1 MIRVSSLVGRTLA
14 AVAAAAAVAA
24 PVRAQDAGPL
34 TPSKGDVVPAFE
46 TMRVD
51 GKVEKVDFPRGSR
64 TVLLFFTS
72 GCPHC
77 HKMIPEWNRI
87 YEKQP
92 RNLRILGIILD
103 QEPPSF
109 WSTMPVSFP
118 VLRSPGRE
126 FLRALNV
133 NRVPLTLRVADGGK
147 VEDLGLGEVCTGGA
161 AGVAGASC
169 LDAIRFGQLF
179 APGPAAAAKR

>member
-1 MIRVSSLVGRTLA
+1 MIVRSRSAARRAALA
-14 AVAAAAAVAA
+14 AVVLVLAAAVPAA
-24 PVRAQDAGPL
+24 AQEPAL

-51 GKVEKVDFPRGSR
+51 GKPEKVDFPRGSR
-64 TVLLFFTS
+64 TMLLFFTS

-87 YEKQP
+87 YEKGP
-92 RNLRILGIILD
+92 KNLRMLGVILD
-103 QEPPSF
+103 QEPPGF

-126 FLRALNV
+126 FLRSLNV
-133 NRVPLTLRVADGGK
+133 NRVPLTVRVAEGGK
-147 VEDLGLGEVCTGGA
+147 IEDLGLGEVCSGGA
-161 AGVAGASC
+161 AGTGASC
-169 LDAIRFGQLF
+169 IDAIRLGQLF
-179 APGPAAAAKR
+179 APGPGR

>member
-1 MIRVSSLVGRTLA
+1 MSLFSSSTVRALLA
-14 AVAAAAAVAA
+14 SVAATAAASAA
-24 PVRAQDAGPL
+24 AQDAGPL

-51 GKVEKVDFPRGSR
+51 GKVEKVDFPKGSR

-87 YEKQP
+87 YERQP
-92 RNLRILGIILD
+92 KNLRILGIILD

-126 FLRALNV
+126 FLRSLNV
-133 NRVPLTLRVADGGK
+133 NRVPLTLRVGEGGK
-147 VEDLGLGEVCTGGA
+147 VEDLGLGEVCSGGA
-161 AGVAGASC
+161 AGMAGSSC
-169 LDAIRFGQLF
+169 LDPIRLGQLF
-179 APGPAAAAKR
+179 APGPSPVAERR

>member
-1 MIRVSSLVGRTLA
+1 MIRKAISGTNLLA
-14 AVAAAAAVAA
+14 TAALAVLGAAAASAQEAA
-24 PVRAQDAGPL
+24 PL

-51 GKVEKVDFPRGSR
+51 GRPEKVDFPKGSR

-77 HKMIPEWNRI
+77 HKMIPEWSRI
-87 YEKQP
+87 YDKNP
-92 RNLRILGIILD
+92 KNLRILGIILD
-103 QEPPSF
+103 QEPPGF

-161 AGVAGASC
+161 AGVPGASC
-169 LDAIRFGQLF
+169 IDAIRFGQLF
-179 APGPAAAAKR
+179 APGPAR